1 MARSKALSADTIRSL
16 QEEAAQLRAQGVSLR
31 GWAAQMAKLL
41 DVSMDTIYRSVK
53 EEVSTR
59 KRRSDRGSL
68 KAMEAEVL
76 ADIAAFVVQHDY
88 SAELAINTVNTLRA
102 EQGLPEIEVH
112 TETVLRHLRQLGVS
126 RRDNAQ
132 DLRVHRRWEAP
143 RPLYLVQMDSTVAA
157 SWYIDTDDTIG
168 YESPVQL
175 GKNKAGNG
183 KPRIWMLTVVD
194 DYSRVKW
201 ARYYAGNSAP
211 VWLDMLTRV
220 MRKGAFGEPDVW
232 PAYGVPERLYTDQ
245 DAAMKA
251 RESVSFLAAFEIER
265 MLANPS
271 NPHFTNAQAKGKV
284 ERAQGHIL
292 HSFEK
297 VTRAKRFESLEAMNR
312 ALNTFLVTI
321 NNAVHSTTGKAPFE
335 RWLEAAQIRVLPEAE
350 IVRRVSARVDE
361 AWVSPDLAIKL
372 EGKTYQLP
380 RRDPFLGLV
389 KKSVVIRYYR
399 ADLSRI
405 TVIVDG
411 QAHEIDAVEAVPDR
425 AGEFHAAPAAP
436 AVEVKK
442 ALLERDLG
450 KYDGAVHRVFEH
462 VAAKDPRTYPIR
474 PKEVEHPLT
483 ATTFAAVM
491 IRRGKAIERAQKEGV
506 VSVPPSDTDRAAVDV
521 LFSGRGEI
529 PEPELTSWI
538 QSRRE
543 TGTTTPQLRV
553 HRA

>member
-1 MARSKALSADTIRSL
+1 
-16 QEEAAQLRAQGVSLR
+16 
-31 GWAAQMAKLL
+31 
-41 DVSMDTIYRSVK
+41 
-53 EEVSTR
+53 
-59 KRRSDRGSL
+59 
-68 KAMEAEVL
+68 
-76 ADIAAFVVQHDY
+76 
-88 SAELAINTVNTLRA
+88 
-102 EQGLPEIEVH
+102 
-112 TETVLRHLRQLGVS
+112 
-126 RRDNAQ
+126 
-132 DLRVHRRWEAP
+132 
-143 RPLYLVQMDSTVAA
+143 MDSTVAA
-157 SWYIDTDDTIG
+157 SWYIDSDDTIG

-201 ARYYAGNSAP
+201 ARYYSGNSAP
-211 VWLDMLTRV
+211 FWLDMLTRV

-312 ALNTFLVTI
+312 ALNTFLITI
-321 NNAVHSTTGKAPFE
+321 NNAVHSTTGRAPFE

-361 AWVSPDLAIKL
+361 AWVSPDLAIRL

-380 RRDPFLGLV
+380 RREPFLGLV
-389 KKSVVIRYYR
+389 KKTVNIRYYR

-405 TVIVDG
+405 TVILDG
-411 QAHEIDAVEAVPDR
+411 QAHEIDAVEAVPDV
-425 AGEFHAAPAAP
+425 AGEFHTAPVTP

-442 ALLERDLG
+442 ALLERDLSR
-450 KYDGAVHRVFEH
+450 YDGAVHEVFNY
-462 VAAKDPRTYPIR
+462 VAEKDPRTYPIR

-483 ATTFAAVM
+483 AAEFAPVM
-491 IRRGKAIERAQKEGV
+491 IRRGKAVERAQREGV
-506 VSVPPSDTDRAAVDV
+506 VSVPPTELERAVIDA
-521 LFSGRGEI
+521 LMAGRGEI
-529 PEPELTSWI
+529 SESELATWI
-538 QSRRE
+538 QSRRAP
-543 TGTTTPQLRV
+543 GTTPQLRA